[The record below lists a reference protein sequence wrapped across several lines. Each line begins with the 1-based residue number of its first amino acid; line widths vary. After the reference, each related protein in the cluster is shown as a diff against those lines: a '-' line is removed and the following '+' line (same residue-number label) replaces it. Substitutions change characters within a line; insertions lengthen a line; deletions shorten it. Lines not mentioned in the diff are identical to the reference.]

1 MDAPLGTV
9 SDRIPASF
17 PTLRMR
23 SSWVGL
29 VLIAVV
35 VVALAALFIRTVR
48 TSDFIDFEAY
58 YSGASALR
66 HGEPLYARAAAYR
79 DAGYALDHP
88 TIPPPVEGMPYV
100 YPPAFAVVLMPLS
113 LLPYDM
119 ARQVWLVFLF
129 GCLLVAA
136 YVLTGLVFPRPAK
149 PAAVA
154 VAAVAVL
161 LAFFQPARA
170 SLFSTNAEL
179 PTFLLVTLMTAAL
192 ARGRWSQ
199 AAVWL
204 ALAATIKPTLGMF
217 VLYLLWKRAYRA
229 TAISLALLAVL
240 QLAPALIFGVGL
252 LRELADIAAYWTQSP
267 WAAGPINQ
275 SPYGL
280 LLRLFTTNPYS
291 TPVLD
296 APMLAT
302 VLRWTVV
309 GLMLALVAALVR
321 RTQDMPRRH
330 AMLELGVVVT
340 ATLLLAPLT
349 QDIYCIHLAI
359 PLAII
364 AGTVLERPR
373 TRQALLLGAGVA
385 LVYGYF
391 SLPSLRFISQAYYLF
406 HAAPLTGTTIL
417 LTGVY
422 VYGLVAALA
431 VVVTALRW
439 YRRGEV
445 GANQPEVDGLAA

>member
-1 MDAPLGTV
+1 V
-9 SDRIPASF
+9 
-17 PTLRMR
+17 
-23 SSWVGL
+23 
-29 VLIAVV
+29 VL
-35 VVALAALFIRTVR
+35 ALAGVFIRTVQ
-48 TSDFIDFEAY
+48 SSQYIDFEAY
-58 YSGASALR
+58 YSGATSLR
-66 HGEPLYARAAAYR
+66 LGEPLYARAAAYR

-88 TIPPPVEGMPYV
+88 TIPPPVDGMPYV
-100 YPPAFAVVLMPLS
+100 YPPAFAALLMPLS
-113 LLPYDM
+113 LLPYGV
-119 ARQVWLVFLF
+119 AREVWLTFLF
-129 GCLLVAA
+129 ACLLVAA
-136 YVLTGLVFPRPAK
+136 YVLTGLVLPRPAK
-149 PAAVA
+149 PTAVA
-154 VAAVAVL
+154 VAGVAVL

-192 ARGRWSQ
+192 VRGRWSQ

-217 VLYLLWKRAYRA
+217 VLFLLWKRAYRA
-229 TAISLALLAVL
+229 TAISLTLLASL
-240 QLAPALIFGVGL
+240 LLAPALIFGVGL

-291 TPVLD
+291 APVLD

-309 GLMLALVAALVR
+309 GATLALVAASVG
-321 RTQDMPRRH
+321 RTRDLPRRQ
-330 AMLELGVVVT
+330 AMLELGLVVT
-340 ATLLLAPLT
+340 AMLLVAPLT

-373 TRQALLLGAGVA
+373 TRRALLLGVGVA
-385 LVYGYF
+385 LVYVYF
-391 SLPSLRFISQAYYLF
+391 SLPSLRFMSQAYYLF
-406 HAAPLTGTTIL
+406 YAAPLTGPTIL

-422 VYGLVAALA
+422 VYGLVAAIA
-431 VVVTALRW
+431 VAFTALRW
-439 YRRGEV
+439 YRRGDV
-445 GANQPEVDGLAA
+445 GAVQPGATGLAA